1 MGESNKVV
9 FISFADSKYKMSLE
23 RLKKEVEEFKS
34 ITKSYFF
41 TEKDLDAEFKKS
53 FHPFIYRRGY
63 GYWKWKGYLSKKV
76 LDTLEINDIL
86 IWSDAGNVFNSKSE
100 EKFKEYLNLT
110 IESPSG
116 ILAFQDKQIEK
127 QYNKAD
133 CLAYFNV
140 LNNKDI
146 TDTAQFLSGCWM
158 IRKTDDSVDFID
170 RWHEAIM
177 DNFDLISDKQ
187 SKLPNFT
194 EFIEHRHDQSVFSIL
209 AKQYD
214 IEYILSND
222 LESTLS
228 PIQTKRNKQKS
239 IFYNIRLKLLL
250 PLRYIIG
257 LYLIYVKKFY
267 FKDRISW

>member
-1 MGESNKVV
+1 MGKNNKVV
-9 FISFADSKYKMSLE
+9 VISFADSKYKTSLE

-63 GYWKWKGYLSKKV
+63 GYWKWKAYLAKKV

-86 IWSDAGNVFNSKSE
+86 IWSDAGTIFNARFE
-100 EKFKEYLNLT
+100 EKLKEYLNLT

-116 ILAFQDKQIEK
+116 ILAFQDKYIEK
-127 QYNKAD
+127 QCNKAD
-133 CLAYFNV
+133 CLQYFNV

-146 TDTAQFLSGCWM
+146 TDTAQFLGGCWM
-158 IRKTDDSVDFID
+158 IRKTADSVDFIN
-170 RWHEAIM
+170 RWYEAIM

-187 SKLPNFT
+187 SKLPNFK

-209 AKQYD
+209 VKQYD
-214 IEYILSND
+214 IEFIPCED
-222 LESTLS
+222 LDLPSS

-239 IFYNIRLKLLL
+239 LIDNIRLKLLL

-257 LYLIYVKKFY
+257 LYLKYVKKFY
-267 FKDRISW
+267 FKDRVAW